1 MTVAPRVGPGT
12 ERVSDAPTKLLATA
26 ADWADRLGELTAAE
40 RTALLAWLAEDA
52 AHVAAFDAMRR
63 LLGDVALVAAAA
75 PAPLATGTTRPPRR
89 RWRREDRPTPRAARW
104 GPAAAAASVLAL
116 ALPLGWR
123 VATNPAP
130 AIERHVYASGI
141 GARRQLTL
149 PDGSRMTLDAASRV
163 AVAFGNDVRAL
174 DLSRGAA
181 RFEVR
186 HDPARPFTVVTA
198 DARMT
203 ALGTVFVVD
212 RAAGGSSLRVFRG
225 RVRLEVPGTIPA
237 AVASG
242 AWATVRDGHVRLGRF
257 DPARDREWDSDWL
270 EANGMRLDVALAQLS
285 RYAPQP
291 IRLAEMRLAAEP
303 VTGRFR
309 RDAPRRSA
317 AQIGALFDLALVE
330 RDGALWLERRR
341 TGAAAR

>member
-1 MTVAPRVGPGT
+1 MAVDPRGGAGS
-12 ERVSDAPTKLLATA
+12 ERVRDAPTELLATA

-40 RTALLAWLAEDA
+40 RAALVAWLAEDA
-52 AHVAAFDAMRR
+52 AHVTAFDAMRR
-63 LLGDVALVAAAA
+63 LLGDVALVEAAA
-75 PAPLATGTTRPPRR
+75 PAPLATGTTRPSRR
-89 RWRREDRPTPRAARW
+89 RLRRENRPAPRAARW
-104 GPAAAAASVLAL
+104 GAAAAAGVLAL

-123 VATNPAP
+123 VATAPAP

-141 GARRQLTL
+141 AARRQLTL

-163 AVAFGNDVRAL
+163 AVAFGGDARAL

-181 RFEVR
+181 RFEVH
-186 HDPARPFTVVTA
+186 HDPARPFTVTTA
-198 DARMT
+198 DARVT
-203 ALGTVFVVD
+203 ALGTVFAVD
-212 RAAGGSSLRVFRG
+212 RAAGGSSLRVFRD

-237 AVASG
+237 AVTAG
-242 AWATVRDGHVRLGRF
+242 GWAIVRDGHVRLGQF
-257 DPARDREWDSDWL
+257 DPAREDGWDSDWL
-270 EANGMRLDVALAQLS
+270 EADGMRLDVALAQLS

-291 IRLAEMRLAAEP
+291 IRLADARLAGEP

-317 AQIGALFDLALVE
+317 AQIGALFDLSLVE

-341 TGAAAR
+341 AAAAAR